1 MPPSPPKLTVF
12 LEETDSLQLKWT
24 DTAEPDIPILGKLLG
39 YVIIN

>member
-1 MPPSPPKLTVF
+1 VPPSPPKLTVF

-39 YVIIN
+39 YV